1 MTPKT
6 SASKKAPAKAAAKAP
21 QNSKSP
27 KAPAK
32 AGKASAKES
41 KIALE
46 TAAGAPGEP
55 AVDLD
60 ELEEAQDA
68 AAAAASGGGGGD
80 AAAMA
85 AAATGSGEM
94 STSFKN
100 FRHHPDME
108 NFYRFIYENDL
119 RFDALKIIDQIL
131 LDKQAAKTLKNTKS
145 HAH

>member
-1 MTPKT
+1 MTAKAKK
-6 SASKKAPAKAAAKAP
+6 ASPAKAPSKAPAKAAGKSAKA
-21 QNSKSP
+21 S
-27 KAPAK
+27 
-32 AGKASAKES
+32 GKASKAES
-41 KIALE
+41 SSSKVELD
-46 TAAGAPGEP
+46 TAAGANGEP

-68 AAAAASGGGGGD
+68 AAAAASGGGGD

-131 LDKQAAKTLKNTKS
+131 LDKQAAKTLKNSKS